1 MAEVRDQVC
10 AQLQNSIYIFA
21 DEVSA
26 LVVDIGSSSLRAGY
40 AGDDTPK
47 AVIPT
52 TYGYHNAGDE
62 TAMEVEGSNATQ
74 SSKALNLYIGEN
86 GPSLWRA
93 GMEVANPIVD
103 GLSELHIRVISL
115 L

>member
-1 MAEVRDQVC
+1 MAENNVHI
-10 AQLQNSIYIFA
+10 LI

-52 TYGYHNAGDE
+52 TYGYHNMGRDD
-62 TAMEVEGSNATQ
+62 TAMEVEGANSTQ
-74 SSKALNLYIGEN
+74 GSKSVNLYVGEN

-103 GLSELHIRVISL
+103 GLSKPYTRSGT
-115 L
+115 